1 MSGRRESMRVLVT
14 GASGFVGSELM
25 RQLGAAGGFA
35 PVGGMRNP
43 LSPPPRGH
51 AVIACPELGP
61 LADWSAALEGADAIV
76 HCAARAH
83 VLADGAADPLAEFM
97 RANTEGTLRLAEQAA
112 SDGVQ
117 RFVFVSSIGVNGA
130 ETFGAPF
137 TEADPAAPHSPY
149 AVSKHLAEEGLRE
162 LAARTGMILTIVRP
176 ALVYGKG
183 APGNLRRLAKLVGR
197 GLPLPFASVRNRRT
211 LISAPNLASLLSV
224 CLTHEKA
231 AGETFLAG
239 DAGDV
244 STADIVSNIARSIG
258 RPARLLP
265 FPPSLLAGG
274 LRLAGQ
280 GAMAQ
285 QLFGSLQVD
294 SSKARRLLDWTPPQ
308 SPDTA
313 LWA

>member
-1 MSGRRESMRVLVT
+1 MRVLVT

-25 RQLGAAGGFA
+25 RQLGALQGIQ
-35 PVGGMRNP
+35 PVAGMRNP
-43 LSPPPRGH
+43 AANSADNFPT
-51 AVIACPELGP
+51 IACPELGP
-61 LADWSAALEGADAIV
+61 SADWSASFAGMDAVV

-83 VLADGAADPLAEFM
+83 VIGDRAADPLAEFT
-97 RANTEGTLRLAEQAA
+97 RANTEGTLRLAGQAA
-112 SDGVQ
+112 SAGVR

-130 ETFGAPF
+130 ETFGAAF

-149 AVSKHLAEEGLRE
+149 AVSKHLAEEGLKA
-162 LAARTGMILTIVRP
+162 LSARTGMEVAIVRP
-176 ALVYGKG
+176 TLVYGKG
-183 APGNLRRLAKLVGR
+183 APGNLRRMANLVQR
-197 GLPLPFASVRNRRT
+197 GLPLPFASVHNRRT
-211 LISAPNLASLLSV
+211 LISVTNLASLLAL
-224 CLTHEKA
+224 CLTHQKA

-239 DAGDV
+239 DASDV
-244 STADIVSNIARSIG
+244 STADIISQIARSIG

-265 FPPSLLAGG
+265 FPPAFLAAG

-294 SSKARRLLDWTPPQ
+294 GSKARRLLDWTPPE

-313 LWA
+313 FWA

>member
-1 MSGRRESMRVLVT
+1 MSGRDEMRVLVT

-25 RQLGAAGGFA
+25 RQLGALQGIQ
-35 PVGGMRNP
+35 PVAGMRNP
-43 LSPPPRGH
+43 ADKAA
-51 AVIACPELGP
+51 AVACPELGP
-61 LADWSAALEGADAIV
+61 SADWSSALSGVDAVV

-83 VLADGAADPLAEFM
+83 VIADRAVDPLAEFM

-112 SDGVQ
+112 RAGAR

-130 ETFGAPF
+130 ETFGSPF
-137 TEADPAAPHSPY
+137 TEADPAAPQSPY
-149 AVSKHLAEEGLRE
+149 AVSKHLAEEGLKD
-162 LAARTGMILTIVRP
+162 LSARTGMAVTIVRP

-183 APGNLRRLAKLVGR
+183 APGNLRRMASLVQR

-211 LISAPNLASLLSV
+211 LISVTNLASLLTA
-224 CLTHEKA
+224 CLTNNDA

-239 DAGDV
+239 DASDV
-244 STADIVSNIARSIG
+244 STAGIIANIARSIG

-265 FPPSLLAGG
+265 FPPALLAAG

-294 SSKARRLLDWTPPQ
+294 SSKARRLLDWTPPE

-313 LWA
+313 QWA